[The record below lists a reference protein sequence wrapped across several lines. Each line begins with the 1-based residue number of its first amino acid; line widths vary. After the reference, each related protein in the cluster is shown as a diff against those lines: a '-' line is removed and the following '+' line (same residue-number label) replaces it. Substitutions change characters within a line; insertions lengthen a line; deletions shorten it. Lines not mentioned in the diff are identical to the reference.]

1 MQFDNKS
8 TNQVM
13 VQIVDD
19 EFDIVNVLK
28 LYLQQVGL
36 KVFGFTDPYLALEH
50 FRINCKDYILVVSDI
65 RMPGMNGFEFVRNI
79 REIKPEV
86 KVLLM
91 TAFDINTNIVS
102 EELLS
107 TKVNGFIQKPVS
119 SKELNNIIL
128 KHIPTCS
135 IKKNKDEVYFNL
147 IFKNH
152 I

>member
-8 TNQVM
+8 TNQMM

-19 EFDIVNVLK
+19 EFDILNVLK
-28 LYLQQVGL
+28 LYLQQLGL
-36 KVFGFTDPYLALEH
+36 NVFGFTDPYLALEH
-50 FRINCKDYILVVSDI
+50 FQINCKDYILVVSDI

-79 REIKPEV
+79 REIKPDV

-91 TAFDINTNIVS
+91 TAFDISTNIVS

-119 SKELNNIIL
+119 GKELNNIIR

-135 IKKNKDEVYFNL
+135 IKSNKQRSL
-147 IFKNH
+147 L
-152 I
+152 

>member
-1 MQFDNKS
+1 MQFDNKT
-8 TNQVM
+8 TNQMM

-19 EFDIVNVLK
+19 EFDILNVLK
-28 LYLQQVGL
+28 LYLQKLGL
-36 KVFGFTDPYLALEH
+36 NVFGFTDPYLALEH
-50 FRINCKDYILVVSDI
+50 FQINCKDYILVVSDS

-91 TAFDINTNIVS
+91 TAFDMSTNIVS

-107 TKVNGFIQKPVS
+107 TKIDGFIQKPVS
-119 SKELNNIIL
+119 NKELNSIIR

-135 IKKNKDEVYFNL
+135 IKSNKAGSLLQIDF
-147 IFKNH
+147 
-152 I
+152 